1 MRILFFGDGAWGTL
15 SFARLLKE
23 SQQIVGLVV
32 RAKPT
37 DPEIIRLAEDNG
49 LPVFNPDSVNSPQ
62 FIETVKTLNPDLNLS
77 VSYDQIFKEEI
88 IQITPQGLVNF
99 HAGKLP
105 FYRGRNVINWA
116 LINGE
121 EEIGIT
127 AHYVNG
133 GIDTGDIIMQ
143 RILPIFW
150 EDTYGDVLKR
160 VVKAFPELVTDTVGL
175 IANGR
180 VKRKS
185 QKDLPGT
192 YFAARGEGDEW
203 IEWQDSSRNI
213 YNKVRAISHPGPGAR
228 TVFNQRIVKIWK
240 AVYNPD
246 RPEYM
251 ATPGQIVGR
260 IAGRGV
266 MVKTGDS
273 VLELI
278 SVETNE
284 EGVFVPGWPVGT
296 RLGLKPA
303 TDLKSLITRVEKL
316 ERELK
321 EIRKKGGL

>member
-1 MRILFFGDGAWGTL
+1 MKILFFGDGEWGTR
-15 SFARLLKE
+15 SFARLLRE

-37 DPEIIRLAEDNG
+37 DPDIIRLAEDNG

-62 FIETVKTLNPDLNLS
+62 FIATVKKLNPDLNLS

-88 IQITPQGLVNF
+88 IQITRLGLVNF

-133 GIDTGDIIMQ
+133 GIDTGDIILQ

-160 VVKAFPELVTDTVGL
+160 VVKAFPELVNDTVDL

-228 TVFNQRIVKIWK
+228 TIFNQRIVKIWK
-240 AVYNPD
+240 AVYNPGW
-246 RPEYM
+246 PEYM

-260 IAGRGV
+260 IDGRGV

-273 VLELI
+273 VLELT
-278 SVETNE
+278 SVETDE
-284 EGVFVPGWPVGT
+284 KGVFVPGWPVGT

-316 ERELK
+316 ERGLK
-321 EIRKKGGL
+321 EIRKKSGL